1 MIAKKDLKD
10 KLEPFIY
17 EKLKKESYEVIKI
30 DPIKLLTWN
39 RLDLAFR
46 LFFLENKNSKIGE
59 ELYTHVISAQTFNT
73 FNEQGNEHKFSSR
86 EFIKYFNHT
95 YEDIKKNGFD
105 KKRTL
110 IPLSNSN
117 TILNGAHR
125 IASSLHLGLDVF
137 CIRTE
142 LPDMISDYKYL
153 YEMNVPEIILDTAV
167 IQFLDYAENT
177 YIGFLWPSGNKNKE
191 LAESKFSNV
200 IYKKEIILNRNGSFN
215 LLYELYKHMDWV
227 GNENNGFRGIQQKLI
242 ECFPELIP
250 FTVVVFQADNIESV
264 REIKENIRQINN
276 IGYSSIHITDTKE
289 EAIRISR
296 LIFNQNGMHFLN
308 YANPTKSKKLYSQL
322 SQFHEFVDENK
333 INKKDIILDASI
345 LLSLYG
351 LREANDVDYILK
363 DGVKVTIPYNNIE
376 NHDDELQY
384 YSKSKSTLINDPKN
398 YFYFRGLKFVGY
410 ESLYSMKKKRNQIK
424 DIHDIELMR
433 SLVKGTNYQKIKARL
448 KQKILFFK
456 IKTLHNIKNRII
468 EALKFFKLYSIVKK
482 IYKIFV
488 RSKYNGN

>member
-1 MIAKKDLKD
+1 
-10 KLEPFIY
+10 
-17 EKLKKESYEVIKI
+17 
-30 DPIKLLTWN
+30 
-39 RLDLAFR
+39 
-46 LFFLENKNSKIGE
+46 
-59 ELYTHVISAQTFNT
+59 
-73 FNEQGNEHKFSSR
+73 
-86 EFIKYFNHT
+86 
-95 YEDIKKNGFD
+95 
-105 KKRTL
+105 
-110 IPLSNSN
+110 
-117 TILNGAHR
+117 
-125 IASSLHLGLDVF
+125 
-137 CIRTE
+137 
-142 LPDMISDYKYL
+142 
-153 YEMNVPEIILDTAV
+153 
-167 IQFLDYAENT
+167 
-177 YIGFLWPSGNKNKE
+177 
-191 LAESKFSNV
+191 
-200 IYKKEIILNRNGSFN
+200 
-215 LLYELYKHMDWV
+215 
-227 GNENNGFRGIQQKLI
+227 
-242 ECFPELIP
+242 
-250 FTVVVFQADNIESV
+250 
-264 REIKENIRQINN
+264 
-276 IGYSSIHITDTKE
+276 
-289 EAIRISR
+289 
-296 LIFNQNGMHFLN
+296 MHFLN